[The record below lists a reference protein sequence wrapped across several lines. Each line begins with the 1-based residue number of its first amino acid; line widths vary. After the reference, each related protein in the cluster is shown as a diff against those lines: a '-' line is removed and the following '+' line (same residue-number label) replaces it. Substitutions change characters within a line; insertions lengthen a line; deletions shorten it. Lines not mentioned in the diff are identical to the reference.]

1 MNKFETYTLA
11 LAKASK
17 GNPVVSTLTVML
29 FYIMFNVLEANV
41 ERLLFGERFEHW
53 LDPFFICAFIAY
65 AAYAVWM
72 CAAWQMAEDRGA

>member
-29 FYIMFNVLEANV
+29 FYIMFNVLEATV
-41 ERLLFGERFEHW
+41 ERLIFGERF
-53 LDPFFICAFIAY
+53 
-65 AAYAVWM
+65 
-72 CAAWQMAEDRGA
+72 